1 MHILQAFLS
10 IKVYSNFEKDSMT
23 AIQLRNSLV
32 EKINS
37 IDDTSFLKALNVIID
52 NSQIR
57 QQVFK
62 LNNSQKKSIQISREE
77 IRKGKFIS
85 HEDVIKKRAK

>member
-1 MHILQAFLS
+1 
-10 IKVYSNFEKDSMT
+10 MT
-23 AIQLRNSLV
+23 AVQLRNSLV

-37 IDDTSFLKALNVIID
+37 IDI
-52 NSQIR
+52 SQIR

-85 HEDVIKKRAK
+85 HEDVIKKQAKWLKK

>member
-1 MHILQAFLS
+1 
-10 IKVYSNFEKDSMT
+10 MT
-23 AIQLRNSLV
+23 AVQLRNSLV

-57 QQVFK
+57 QQVFQ

-85 HEDVIKKRAK
+85 HEDVIKKQAKWAQKIIWSVVVG

>member
-10 IKVYSNFEKDSMT
+10 IKVYSNFGKDSMT
-23 AIQLRNSLV
+23 AVQLRNSLV

-37 IDDTSFLKALNVIID
+37 IDI
-52 NSQIR
+52 SQIR

-85 HEDVIKKRAK
+85 HEDVIKKQAKWLKK